1 MCSKNSL
8 QTPKKNS
15 PNFERKILLMKDR
28 LMLQLQG
35 FIETP
40 SLWKNREMFGL
51 QQFEIPKYSFPE
63 NIDLQK
69 EIPDLAKN
77 YVLGKRMERFF
88 EFLLKYS
95 IEIEV
100 LKSNIQIQQEKITLG
115 EIDFLAQDIFL
126 DQNHH
131 IELVYKFYVYDPSY
145 ENELERWI
153 GPNRRDSLLQKIE
166 KLKQRQFP
174 ILFNPE
180 TKKLLS
186 ALNLKA
192 EELTQSVCFKAS
204 LFLPKGTQLTI
215 KEQLNENC
223 IAGYWLHF
231 EEFNSEEYIGNE
243 YYIPTKQDWPVNPEF
258 SEEWFSFSEIKKEIL
273 VQHQKKRSPLVW
285 IRRSS
290 REIERIFIV
299 WW

>member
-1 MCSKNSL
+1 MKN
-8 QTPKKNS
+8 
-15 PNFERKILLMKDR
+15 R
-28 LMLQLQG
+28 LTRQLQG
-35 FIETP
+35 FERTP
-40 SLWKNREMFGL
+40 PLWKNRDVFGL
-51 QQFEIPKYSFPE
+51 QQFKFPKYSLPE

-69 EIPDLAKN
+69 ELPDLETN

-88 EFLLKYS
+88 EFLLNYS
-95 IEIEV
+95 NNIKV

-115 EIDFLAQDIFL
+115 EIDFLAKDIFL

-153 GPNRRDSLLQKIE
+153 GPNRKDSLLQKIE

-180 TKKLLS
+180 TKEPLS
-186 ALNLKA
+186 LLNLKA

-204 LFLPKGTQLTI
+204 LFIPKGIQFKQSL
-215 KEQLNENC
+215 QLNENC
-223 IAGYWLHF
+223 ISGIWLHF
-231 EEFNSEEYIGNE
+231 EEFTSEEYGGYN
-243 YYIPTKQDWPVNPEF
+243 YYIPKKQDWSVQPEF
-258 SEEWFSFSEIKKEIL
+258 SENWFSYSEIKKEIL
-273 VQHQKKRSPLVW
+273 VQHKTKKSPLVW
-285 IRRSS
+285 IKKNSV
-290 REIERIFIV
+290 EFERMFVV